1 VNVLNAALRCLPG
14 LPGRRGTQRV
24 DFAEFYRSFRDDCL
38 RTVLVIVGDRDSA
51 QELVA
56 EAFAWA

>member
-1 VNVLNAALRCLPG
+1 
-14 LPGRRGTQRV
+14 V